1 MDLQVMQN
9 VLEWGYDKAVN
20 GVPGVDSAIELA
32 NDYLNE
38 EGSLSEQVDSLIRW
52 QNTKCATSGFVTNLG
67 GLITL
72 PVAIPAN
79 ISSTI
84 YIQLRMIAAIA
95 YMGGYDLRND
105 KVRTLAY
112 LCLCGNGATKIVK
125 ELAVQVGTDFATQ
138 FIRSVSIKTINQI
151 NKSIG
156 MKLITNISEK
166 SVASFSKCIPLIGG
180 IIGGAIDGITC
191 NTVGNVAKRTFIK
204 Q

>member
-1 MDLQVMQN
+1 MNLQAMQN
-9 VLEWGYDKAVN
+9 VLDWGYDKAVN

-95 YMGGYDLRND
+95 YMGGYDLKND
-105 KVRTLAY
+105 KVKTLAF
-112 LCLCGNGATKIVK
+112 LCLCGNEATKIVK
-125 ELAVQVGTDFATQ
+125 DLAIQIGTDFATQ
-138 FIRSVSIKTINQI
+138 FIRSVSIKTINQV

-156 MKLITNISEK
+156 MKLITNVSEK

-180 IIGGAIDGITC
+180 VIGGTIDGIAC

>member
-1 MDLQVMQN
+1 MNLQAMQN
-9 VLEWGYDKAVN
+9 VLDWGYDKAVN

-95 YMGGYDLRND
+95 YMGGYDLKND
-105 KVRTLAY
+105 KVKILAF
-112 LCLCGNGATKIVK
+112 LCLCGNEATKIVK
-125 ELAVQVGTDFATQ
+125 DLAIQIGTDFATQ
-138 FIRSVSIKTINQI
+138 FIRSVSIKTINQV

-156 MKLITNISEK
+156 MKLITNVSEK

-180 IIGGAIDGITC
+180 VIGGAIDGIAC